1 MDEVTYDTC
10 VCHFQLGECVCVVE
24 RKTDNAQSN
33 IHRVM
38 SCQRVSR
45 GGTHDSAHADDKNF

>member
-10 VCHFQLGECVCVVE
+10 VCHFQLK
-24 RKTDNAQSN
+24 RNTDNAQSN